1 MMKIVEVKGIA
12 LSFKLENA
20 PRRGSGQP
28 VKKDTVIVRVK
39 TEDGIVGYGEAH
51 HALAPTVVADIVNY
65 NLAPIVVGQD
75 AMAVEDIWQKIYVKQ
90 GQTHGP
96 GWALFKAMSG
106 VDIALWDARGKALK
120 QPVYRLLGGSQKK
133 IRAYA
138 GGVCLGYQPP
148 AQLLEEA
155 QRFVERGW
163 TALKLRL
170 GDTVEND
177 IERVRYV
184 RKHLAASIDIMV
196 DVNTRYS
203 YLDALR
209 ALPALEECGV
219 YWLEEPFTPDNIADY
234 ARVNARTSIP
244 LAGGENHF
252 TRYQA
257 RQLLETGAV
266 DIVQPDPCKSGGIT
280 ECKKIADL
288 ASAYRRSFAPH
299 TGMSGIDGA
308 ACLHLLCAVQNALV
322 YESDCAAF
330 NPFRD
335 ELVSGG
341 PVLVDGHVQ
350 PTDEP
355 GLGVA
360 VDESLFDKLPGIPG
374 PCYI

>member
-1 MMKIVEVKGIA
+1 MKIVDVQGIA
-12 LSFKLENA
+12 LSFKLDNA

-28 VKKDTVIVRVK
+28 VKKDMVVVRVR
-39 TEDGIVGYGEAH
+39 TDNGVTGYGEAH
-51 HALAPTVVADIVNY
+51 HALAPTVVADIVNN
-65 NLAPIVVGQD
+65 NLARIVVGQD
-75 AMAVEDIWQKIYVKQ
+75 LMSVEDIWQTIYVKQ

-106 VDIALWDARGKALK
+106 IDIALWDARGKALG
-120 QPVYRLLGGSQKK
+120 QPVYRLLGGSRKK

-148 AQLLEEA
+148 SQLLEEA
-155 QRFVERGW
+155 QSFVDRGW

-170 GDTVEND
+170 GDSVEKD
-177 IERVRYV
+177 IERLRHV
-184 RKHLAASIDIMV
+184 RKHLPASVDIMV

-203 YLDALR
+203 YLDAMR
-209 ALPALEECGV
+209 VLPVLEDCGV
-219 YWLEEPFTPDNIADY
+219 FWLEEPFTPDNLADY
-234 ARVNARTSIP
+234 ARVNAGTRIP

-252 TRYQA
+252 TRFQA

-266 DIVQPDPCKSGGIT
+266 DIMQPDPCKAGGIT

-288 ASAYRRSFAPH
+288 ASAFRRSFAPH

-308 ACLHLLCAVQNALV
+308 ACLHLLCATSNALV

-335 ELVSGG
+335 DLVAGG
-341 PVLVDGHVQ
+341 PVLVNGYVE
-350 PTDEP
+350 PNEKP
-355 GLGVA
+355 GLGIE
-360 VDESLFDKLPGIPG
+360 VDESLFAKWPGIPG